1 MRDEVFEITRDGDD
15 GHRGALRSALN
26 RGRRARVVD
35 PKCVMSRRRR
45 NEDMSAAD
53 PIRVLLSKEGEH
65 WVAQCL
71 EYDIGAQARD
81 LGELRKRLLIAI
93 RAERDESLRRHG
105 KPFAGI
111 GPTSL
116 P

>member
-1 MRDEVFEITRDGDD
+1 
-15 GHRGALRSALN
+15 
-26 RGRRARVVD
+26 
-35 PKCVMSRRRR
+35 
-45 NEDMSAAD
+45 MSATD
-53 PIRVLLSKEGEH
+53 PIRVLLSKEGEY

-93 RAERDESLRRHG
+93 RAERDESLRRHR

-111 GPTSL
+111 GPAPQHFHDL
-116 P
+116 WLRRAGEFKPVHPAAVPDALDIEIEFGLAA